1 LLWPRCV
8 SADLCA
14 HFLIAEICDRPTD
27 LTRKSFPLAQ
37 MVSISGPSWL
47 VRAAT
52 GEKPPIDFVRA
63 RLIVSMTAG
72 SGGLMTQ
79 AEVKKS
85 SRAIA
90 EEAFHV
96 KLGPMPAF
104 PPEPGEDQPSQADGE
119 VMHRSV
125 QSAAR

>member
-1 LLWPRCV
+1 
-8 SADLCA
+8 
-14 HFLIAEICDRPTD
+14 
-27 LTRKSFPLAQ
+27 
-37 MVSISGPSWL
+37 
-47 VRAAT
+47 
-52 GEKPPIDFVRA
+52 
-63 RLIVSMTAG
+63 MTAG

-85 SRAIA
+85 SRAVA

-104 PPEPGEDQPSQADGE
+104 PPEPGEDRASQANGE
-119 VMHRSV
+119 AMHRSV

>member
-1 LLWPRCV
+1 V
-8 SADLCA
+8 GA
-14 HFLIAEICDRPTD
+14 FLDYGNLRDPPTD
-27 LTRKSFPLAQ
+27 LTRKSFPLSQ

-52 GEKPPIDFVRA
+52 GENPSIEFVRA
-63 RLIVSMTAG
+63 RLVVSMTAG

-96 KLGPMPAF
+96 KLGPSPAF
-104 PPEPGEDQPSQADGE
+104 PPEPGEDRAGQADNE